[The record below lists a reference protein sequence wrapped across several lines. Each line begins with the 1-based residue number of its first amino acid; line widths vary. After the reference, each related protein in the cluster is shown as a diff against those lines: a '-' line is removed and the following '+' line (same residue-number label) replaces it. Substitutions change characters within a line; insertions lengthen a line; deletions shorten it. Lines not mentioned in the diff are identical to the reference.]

1 LSKTLNTRIQQ
12 QLTARKESIDWKRV
26 ANIAEEPLGLVLSV
40 SSGDA
45 TDAAVIAAAPRVQ
58 NRVPEGSNWDG
69 ADDPAL
75 ATQNDVKEM
84 VGEQRQ
90 VPRT

>member
-1 LSKTLNTRIQQ
+1 ML
-12 QLTARKESIDWKRV
+12 
-26 ANIAEEPLGLVLSV
+26 PV
-40 SSGDA
+40 SADETSD
-45 TDAAVIAAAPRVQ
+45 DVVIAAATRVQ

-69 ADDPAL
+69 SDDPAL

-90 VPRT
+90 VPHT